1 MKTTGREATRDLV
14 EQTRLEST
22 VQKLAIEIGERN
34 HAHQEA
40 YLAAETFLQK
50 SLKSYGYEVEKETY
64 KVGVNNASILIAT
77 RPGNDEIVVIGA
89 HYDSAPGTPGADD
102 NATGVA
108 AGLELARLFSHREV
122 ERTVRFVFFPNEEPP
137 YFHSDMMG
145 SLVYARQ
152 CRERN
157 ENILAMLSLESLG
170 YFSEEKGSQEY
181 PLGIT
186 GYPEAGNFIGFVS
199 NYSSRDLME
208 SMVSSFQQGTELPV
222 EGLAAPDLVTGV
234 GFSDHWSF
242 WQVGY
247 PAVMIT
253 DTVPFR
259 NPNYHRTTDLPETL
273 DFARFTKVVKGL
285 VPVVESLSRGT
296 TGDRPA
302 DPS

>member
-1 MKTTGREATRDLV
+1 MKTTGREATRGLV
-14 EQTRLEST
+14 EQTRLESS
-22 VQKLAIEIGERN
+22 VQKLATEIGERN

-40 YLAAETFLQK
+40 YMAAETFLQK
-50 SLKSYGYEVEKETY
+50 SLNSYGYEVAKETY
-64 KVGVNNASILIAT
+64 KVGINNASILIAT

-108 AGLELARLFSHREV
+108 AGLELARLFSDREV

-137 YFHSDMMG
+137 YFHSDKMG

-157 ENILAMLSLESLG
+157 ESIVAMLSLESLG

-181 PLGIT
+181 PMGIT
-186 GYPEAGNFIGFVS
+186 GYPEVGNFIGFVS
-199 NYSSRDLME
+199 NDSSRELME
-208 SMVSSFQQGTELPV
+208 SMVISFQRGTKLPV

-259 NPNYHRTTDLPETL
+259 NPNYHQTTDLPETL
-273 DFARFTKVVKGL
+273 DFARFTEVVKGL

-296 TGDRPA
+296 T
-302 DPS
+302 PSKAR